1 MSKYKKII
9 LSLAF
14 LILLAACRKK
24 EDQQAPVE
32 KPAIK
37 EEIKEVKEETSQI
50 NIKPGTFASKV
61 VLENID
67 NDKFDFNIDKTNN
80 YSKIEQNDFDVA
92 AIPAYLAPYYYNK
105 TNGNIKVAAITS
117 TGNLYLVSDKKINN
131 QIDYKGKNFYIGDL
145 ANNLGNVVENKLGP
159 LNFVL
164 RLNIEYYKNLGEIVE
179 KMENSSNYVAILADP
194 YYTRSLRNTQYVSSV
209 DDLLQM
215 GEGDFISEVIIV
227 NNNYLKN
234 NEENFKEFLK
244 SYKEA
249 SDKIGK
255 DTKVSKDLLST
266 YDISDQEAKNALDRM
281 NITYVSGRSMKDI
294 FGKFIDKL
302 YEFDKNIFAGE
313 KPDDK
318 FYYNE

>member
-1 MSKYKKII
+1 MNKKII
-9 LSLAF
+9 LLLTF
-14 LILLAACRKK
+14 IILLTACRKK
-24 EDQQAPVE
+24 EEPQAPAE

-37 EEIKEVKEETSQI
+37 EEIKEETNKI

-61 VLENID
+61 ILENIED
-67 NDKFDFNIDKTNN
+67 DKYDFNIDKTNN

-92 AIPAYLAPYYYNK
+92 VIPGYLAPYYYNK

-117 TGNLYLVSDKKINN
+117 TGNLYLVSDQKINN
-131 QIDYKGKNFYIGDL
+131 QMDYKGKNFYIADL
-145 ANNLGNVVENKLGP
+145 ANNLGKIVENKLGP

-164 RLNIEYYKNLGEIVE
+164 RLNVEYYKNLDQIVE

-209 DDLLQM
+209 DDILQM

-227 NNNYLKN
+227 NNNYLEN
-234 NEENFKEFLK
+234 HEESFKDFLK

-255 DTKVSKDLLST
+255 NTRLSNDLLST
-266 YDISDQEAKNALDRM
+266 YDITEDEAKKALDRI
-281 NITYVSGRSMKDI
+281 NITYVSGQSMKEI
-294 FGKFIDKL
+294 YGKFIDQL
-302 YEFDKNIFAGE
+302 YQLDKNIFSGD
-313 KPDDK
+313 KPVDD
-318 FYYNE
+318 FYYN

>member
-1 MSKYKKII
+1 MNKKII
-9 LSLAF
+9 LLLTF
-14 LILLAACRKK
+14 IILLTACRKK
-24 EDQQAPVE
+24 EEPQAPAE

-37 EEIKEVKEETSQI
+37 EEIKEETNKI

-61 VLENID
+61 ILENIED
-67 NDKFDFNIDKTNN
+67 DKYDFNIDKTNN

-92 AIPAYLAPYYYNK
+92 VIPGYLAPYYYNK

-117 TGNLYLVSDKKINN
+117 TGNLYLVSDQKINN
-131 QIDYKGKNFYIGDL
+131 QMDYKGKNFYIADL
-145 ANNLGNVVENKLGP
+145 ANNLGKIVENKLGP

-164 RLNIEYYKNLGEIVE
+164 RLNVEYYKNLDQIVE

-209 DDLLQM
+209 DDILQM

-227 NNNYLKN
+227 NNNYLEN
-234 NEENFKEFLK
+234 NEESFKDFLK

-255 DTKVSKDLLST
+255 NTRLSNDLLST
-266 YDISDQEAKNALDRM
+266 YDITEDEAKKALDRI
-281 NITYVSGRSMKDI
+281 NITYVSGQSMKEI
-294 FGKFIDKL
+294 YGKFIDQL
-302 YEFDKNIFAGE
+302 YQLDKNIFSGD
-313 KPDDK
+313 KPVDD
-318 FYYNE
+318 FYYN

>member
-1 MSKYKKII
+1 MNKKII
-9 LSLAF
+9 
-14 LILLAACRKK
+14 ILLTFIILLTACRKK
-24 EDQQAPVE
+24 EEPQAPAE

-37 EEIKEVKEETSQI
+37 EEIKEETNNI

-61 VLENID
+61 ILENIEDD
-67 NDKFDFNIDKTNN
+67 NFDFNIDKTNN

-92 AIPAYLAPYYYNK
+92 VVPGYLAPYYYNK

-117 TGNLYLVSDKKINN
+117 TGNLYLVSDQKINN
-131 QIDYKGKNFYIGDL
+131 QMDYKGKNFYIADL
-145 ANNLGNVVENKLGP
+145 ANNLSKIVENKLGP

-164 RLNIEYYKNLGEIVE
+164 RLNVEYYKNLDEIVE
-179 KMENSSNYVAILADP
+179 KMEHSSNYVAILADP

-234 NEENFKEFLK
+234 NEETFKDFLK

-255 DTKVSKDLLST
+255 NTRLSNDLLST
-266 YDISDQEAKNALDRM
+266 YDITEDEAEKALDKM
-281 NITYVSGRSMKDI
+281 NITYVSGQSMKEI
-294 FGKFIDKL
+294 YGKFIDQL
-302 YEFDKNIFAGE
+302 YQLDKNIFSGD
-313 KPDDK
+313 KPGDD
-318 FYYNE
+318 FYYN